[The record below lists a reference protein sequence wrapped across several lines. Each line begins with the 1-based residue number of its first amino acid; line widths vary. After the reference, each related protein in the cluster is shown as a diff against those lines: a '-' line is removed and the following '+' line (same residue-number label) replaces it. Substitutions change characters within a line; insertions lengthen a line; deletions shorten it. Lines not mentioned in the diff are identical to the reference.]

1 MYSTSLAVG
10 VGGAPFGWPILPHG
24 GGASY
29 NNYGWYM
36 GSRVAPFTGFNPL
49 GINYG
54 EYMPQAG
61 RIYGA
66 AVNWAT
72 ANISR
77 NKYKIYAVNYGPGIY
92 TFPGMEITQSSG
104 GIPISG
110 GGNWRGSN
118 RVWDEPISFLSGD
131 YIGMYIVPV
140 GGFSSAGSQIKDPIE
155 IEGTIYFR
163 FNNTEEVHGESKEA
177 SW

>member
-1 MYSTSLAVG
+1 
-10 VGGAPFGWPILPHG
+10 
-24 GGASY
+24 
-29 NNYGWYM
+29 M
-36 GSRVAPFTGFNPL
+36 GSNALGAFSSV

-72 ANISR
+72 KNISGAQ
-77 NKYKIYAVNYGPGIY
+77 YKIYAVNYGPSIS

-104 GIPISG
+104 GIPQSG
-110 GGNWRGSN
+110 AGNWRGSN
-118 RVWDEPISFLSGD
+118 RVWDEPLSFFSGD
-131 YIGMYIVPV
+131 YIGMYIVPD
-140 GGFSSAGSQIKDPIE
+140 GGVSRAGRQIKDPIE

-163 FNNTEEVHGESKEA
+163 FNNTEEVDGESKEA